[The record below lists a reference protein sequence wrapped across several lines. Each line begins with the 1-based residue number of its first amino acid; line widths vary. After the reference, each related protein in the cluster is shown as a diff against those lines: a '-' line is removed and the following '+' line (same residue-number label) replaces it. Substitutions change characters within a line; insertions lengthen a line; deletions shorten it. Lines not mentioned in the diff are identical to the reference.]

1 MASLVWRHFSS
12 PRRFISQKPSL
23 IAPHCRE
30 SSSARSIHPPLT
42 IPEGSTARDRNPYPH
57 SAPSR
62 GDSLHNARRE
72 CVGHCSHRVWQDR
85 GCSPTSYRQD
95 GPRRESTR
103 NLAALH
109 HSSKSTKPRPT
120 QAPANLVGKTRL
132 QGRG

>member
-42 IPEGSTARDRNPYPH
+42 APEGSTARDRNPYPH
-57 SAPSR
+57 SASSR
-62 GDSLHNARRE
+62 SDSLHHARRE
-72 CVGHCSHRVWQDR
+72 RLGHCSHRVREDR
-85 GCSPTSYRQD
+85 GRSLTTDRQD

-109 HSSKSTKPRPT
+109 HSSQSAKPRPT
-120 QAPANLVGKTRL
+120 QTTPNLVGPTRL
-132 QGRG
+132 HR

>member
-23 IAPHCRE
+23 IAPYCRE

-62 GDSLHNARRE
+62 GDSLHHARRE
-72 CVGHCSHRVWQDR
+72 RLGHCSHRVWQDR
-85 GCSPTSYRQD
+85 GRSLTAHRQD

-103 NLAALH
+103 NLASLH
-109 HSSKSTKPRPT
+109 HSSESTKPRSAQT
-120 QAPANLVGKTRL
+120 IASLVSQTRL
-132 QGRG
+132 HG